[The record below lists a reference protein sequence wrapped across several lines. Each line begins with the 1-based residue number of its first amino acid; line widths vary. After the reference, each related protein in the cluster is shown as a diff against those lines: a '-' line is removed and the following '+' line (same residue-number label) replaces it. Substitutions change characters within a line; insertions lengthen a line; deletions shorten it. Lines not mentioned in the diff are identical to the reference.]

1 MAESRLVSPRLSRAG
16 SLSELPVLL
25 GFYDPRI
32 FSLVC
37 RCEYKRDIMI
47 FKAMG
52 EGADTG
58 KMRGEGS

>member
-1 MAESRLVSPRLSRAG
+1 M
-16 SLSELPVLL
+16 SELPVLL